1 MLDSMPDTDYV
12 VIDDIPLAGTLV
24 ESLPRV
30 QLALAEW
37 EEHRKR
43 HVNSIRLEVLAE
55 KSAAPV
61 IRIMALTENTRADDL
76 DAI

>member
-1 MLDSMPDTDYV
+1 MPDTDYV

-30 QLALAEW
+30 QLVLSEW

-43 HVNSIRLEVLAE
+43 HVNRIRLKVLAE
-55 KSAAPV
+55 KSATPMV
-61 IRIMALTENTRADDL
+61 RIMALTEDTGADDL
-76 DAI
+76 DAV